1 MPEIAG
7 HSRQIPLP
15 YSTPPT
21 PPFFDPQHAVTWP
34 ERVAS
39 AVVGSEAASAEA
51 QAAAWKLAYRDW
63 PDLTARERLTLLI
76 ALRDLALASSP
87 LQAEVAE
94 RLEALTLA
102 SGRVDGAAG
111 DEDGRGDAVPKAE
124 PSAAGPR
131 PARVG
136 VDDWV
141 AWRAA
146 RRLGLRRSLGTDA
159 RGRRYWALGGGVGAF
174 RLFVEWPCAHETD
187 EAANEEDRRPREW
200 GWYEGSAID
209 ALRAWLEAGDIG
221 VEADVR
227 EALESAPWP
236 RDQLRPGMVAVGL
249 AVCVEEM
256 QDAGQGGALDNT
268 ENDAHSEFR
277 SCSLSLTK
285 HVLNL

>member
-1 MPEIAG
+1 M
-7 HSRQIPLP
+7 
-15 YSTPPT
+15 
-21 PPFFDPQHAVTWP
+21 
-34 ERVAS
+34 
-39 AVVGSEAASAEA
+39 
-51 QAAAWKLAYRDW
+51 
-63 PDLTARERLTLLI
+63 
-76 ALRDLALASSP
+76 
-87 LQAEVAE
+87 
-94 RLEALTLA
+94 
-102 SGRVDGAAG
+102 
-111 DEDGRGDAVPKAE
+111 
-124 PSAAGPR
+124 
-131 PARVG
+131 
-136 VDDWV
+136 